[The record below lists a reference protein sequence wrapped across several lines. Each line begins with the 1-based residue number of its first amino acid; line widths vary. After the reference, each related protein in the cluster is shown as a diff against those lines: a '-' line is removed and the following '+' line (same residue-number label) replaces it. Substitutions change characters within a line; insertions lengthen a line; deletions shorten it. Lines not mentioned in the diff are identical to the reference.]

1 MNKRSV
7 CSLSSNASKGA
18 MMDKEYKQVFI
29 RELKIIINLL
39 AIFVIGW
46 GFTSY
51 QHIFLGLIL
60 GTVISTYNLW
70 SMHSKVNR
78 LGSTIV
84 ENANKREDEKKKR
97 VKSLG
102 SLNRLAAASLAVV
115 IAMRYPD
122 TFNLVAVIIG
132 LMTNHFVIM
141 IDFLFQSMRK
151 N

>member
-1 MNKRSV
+1 MMN
-7 CSLSSNASKGA
+7 
-18 MMDKEYKQVFI
+18 KEYKQIFI

-39 AIFVIGW
+39 AVYVIGW

-51 QHIFLGLIL
+51 PHIFLGLIL

-78 LGSTIV
+78 LGQTIV
-84 ENANKREDEKKKR
+84 DNGTKKEDEKKKGM
-97 VKSLG
+97 KSLG

-122 TFNLVAVIIG
+122 TFHLIAVIMG

-141 IDFLFQSMRK
+141 IDFLFQSIRK

>member
-1 MNKRSV
+1 MNS
-7 CSLSSNASKGA
+7 
-18 MMDKEYKQVFI
+18 KEYKQIFI

-46 GFTSY
+46 GFTPY
-51 QHIFLGLIL
+51 PHIFLGLIL

-78 LGSTIV
+78 MGQTIV
-84 ENANKREDEKKKR
+84 DNANKKEDEKKKR

-122 TFNLVAVIIG
+122 MFNMVAVIIG

-141 IDFLFQSMRK
+141 IDFLFQSIRK
-151 N
+151 K

>member
-1 MNKRSV
+1 MNIQ
-7 CSLSSNASKGA
+7 
-18 MMDKEYKQVFI
+18 EYKQIFI

-39 AIFVIGW
+39 AIFVVGW
-46 GFTSY
+46 GFTPY
-51 QHIFLGLIL
+51 PHIFLGLIL

-78 LGSTIV
+78 MGQTIV
-84 ENANKREDEKKKR
+84 DNANKKEDEQKKR

-102 SLNRLAAASLAVV
+102 SLNRLAAASLAVL

-122 TFNLVAVIIG
+122 TFSLVAVIIG

-141 IDFLFQSMRK
+141 IDFLFQSIRK

>member
-1 MNKRSV
+1 MI
-7 CSLSSNASKGA
+7 
-18 MMDKEYKQVFI
+18 KEYKQIFI

-46 GFTSY
+46 GFTPY
-51 QHIFLGLIL
+51 PHIFLGLIL

-78 LGSTIV
+78 LGQTIV
-84 ENANKREDEKKKR
+84 DNANKKEDEKKKR
-97 VKSLG
+97 MRSLG
-102 SLNRLAAASLAVV
+102 ALNRLAAASLAVV

-122 TFNLVAVIIG
+122 TFNVIAVIIG

-141 IDFLFQSMRK
+141 IDFLFQSIRK

>member
-1 MNKRSV
+1 MNI
-7 CSLSSNASKGA
+7 
-18 MMDKEYKQVFI
+18 KEYKQIFI

-46 GFTSY
+46 GFTPY
-51 QHIFLGLIL
+51 PHIFLGLIL
-60 GTVISTYNLW
+60 GTLISTYNLW

-78 LGSTIV
+78 MGQTIV
-84 ENANKREDEKKKR
+84 DNANKKEDEKKKR

-102 SLNRLAAASLAVV
+102 SLNRLAAAALAVL

-141 IDFLFQSMRK
+141 IDFLFQSIRK

>member
-1 MNKRSV
+1 MNIQ
-7 CSLSSNASKGA
+7 
-18 MMDKEYKQVFI
+18 EYKQIFI

-46 GFTSY
+46 GFTPY
-51 QHIFLGLIL
+51 PHIFLGLIL
-60 GTVISTYNLW
+60 GTIISTYNLW

-78 LGSTIV
+78 MGQTIV
-84 ENANKREDEKKKR
+84 DNANKKEDEKKKR

-102 SLNRLAAASLAVV
+102 SLNRLAAASLAVL

-122 TFNLVAVIIG
+122 TFSLVAVIIG

-141 IDFLFQSMRK
+141 IDFLFQSIRK